1 MTALPTAA
9 APRRDPHSY
18 GHPDEIAVD
27 HLNLDLNVD
36 FDAKKLSGSATL
48 RLARKVRHENSSALW
63 LDARDLDIHR
73 VTLQP
78 GGAEAS
84 VTLGDEQPHLGRP
97 LTIEVAPD
105 TTAVHIQYSTR
116 PEAAALQWLDPAQA
130 GSARPF
136 LFTQS
141 QAILARTWVPCQDS
155 PGVRMTYDATIRVPA
170 DLLALMSAEN
180 PQVLSPTGTYTF
192 RMPQAVPSY
201 LLALS
206 VDDLVFR
213 SFDSV
218 SGVYALPSVIEKA
231 HWELEDTPRMI
242 AAAEKLYGPYRWGR
256 YDLLILPAS
265 YPFGGME
272 NPRLTFATPTILAG
286 DRSLVSLVAHEL
298 AHSWSGNL
306 VTNAS
311 WDDFWLNEGFTTYFE
326 RRIMEEV
333 YGRDYEEMEQVLSMQ
348 DLAETVTLLG
358 GPESPDT
365 CLRLN
370 LAGRDPDDGMND
382 VAYEKGALLLRWIE
396 ENVGRA
402 RWDAFVTSYF
412 DRHAFQSVDT
422 ATCLADLRERLIGDD
437 PELEKKLQIDTW
449 VFNPGVP
456 ENRPQP
462 HSDAFQKVAAE
473 IEAWQTGTAP
483 ADLVTHGW
491 STHEWLHFIRN
502 LAAPLNLEKL
512 AALDAQFHLTE
523 STNAEILAAWLL
535 RAIEAK
541 YTAADG
547 ALERFLT
554 TVGRRKFLKPLYT
567 ELAKSPEGLAQARR
581 IYETARPRYHSVSQ
595 GTIDGIL
602 GVRG

>member
-1 MTALPTAA
+1 MTALPTASS
-9 APRRDPHSY
+9 PRRDPHSC
-18 GHPDEIAVD
+18 GRPDEIAVD
-27 HLNLDLNVD
+27 HLSLDLAVD
-36 FDAKKLSGSATL
+36 FEARKLNGSATL
-48 RLARKVRHENSSALW
+48 RLARKVRHEDASALW
-63 LDARDLDIHR
+63 LDTRDLDIHR
-73 VTLQP
+73 VVLQP
-78 GGAEAS
+78 GGGEARA
-84 VTLGDEQPHLGRP
+84 TLGDEQPHLGRP
-97 LTIEVAPD
+97 LAIEVAPA

-170 DLLALMSAEN
+170 HLLALMSAEN
-180 PQVLSPTGTYTF
+180 PQALDPSGTYTF

-206 VDDLVFR
+206 VGDLAFR
-213 SFDSV
+213 SFDSR
-218 SGVYALPSVIEKA
+218 SGVYSLPSMIEKA

-333 YGRDYEEMEQVLSMQ
+333 YGRAYEEMEQVLSMQ
-348 DLAETVTLLG
+348 DLAETVDTLG

-365 CLRLN
+365 CLQLN
-370 LAGRDPDDGMND
+370 LTGRDPDDGMND
-382 VAYEKGALLLRWIE
+382 IAYEKGALLLRWIE

-437 PELEKKLQIDTW
+437 PELEKKLEIDTW
-449 VFNPGVP
+449 VFGPGVP
-456 ENRPQP
+456 ANRPQP
-462 HSDAFQKVAAE
+462 HSDAFLKVAVQ
-473 IEAWQTGTAP
+473 INAWQSGTDP
-483 ADLVTHGW
+483 ADLVTRGW

-502 LAAPLNLEKL
+502 LAAPLDVEKL

-535 RAIEAK
+535 RAIEAN
-541 YTAADG
+541 YTTADG
-547 ALERFLT
+547 ALERFLL

-567 ELAKSPEGLAQARR
+567 ELAKTPEGLAHGRR
-581 IYETARPRYHSVSQ
+581 IYEAARPKYHSVSQ